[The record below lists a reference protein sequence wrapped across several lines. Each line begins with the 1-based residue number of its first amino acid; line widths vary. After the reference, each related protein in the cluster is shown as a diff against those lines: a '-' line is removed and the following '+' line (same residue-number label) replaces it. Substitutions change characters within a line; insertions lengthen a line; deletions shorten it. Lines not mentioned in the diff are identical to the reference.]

1 MKFKL
6 KNLLL
11 ISALQLVCGIA
22 FSQEPPEPKAEP
34 IKIVEKKDEIYDIVT
49 EPADF
54 PGGRASMMKFMA
66 ENLRYPQTAV
76 EQDIQGKCY
85 LQFIVMETGEL
96 TDLKVKRGIPDCPE
110 CDKEAIR
117 MVKSMPK
124 WIPAK
129 NSGKPVKSVF
139 VLPVTFKLN

>member
-1 MKFKL
+1 MKL
-6 KNLLL
+6 KNGLLTFALLL
-11 ISALQLVCGIA
+11 VSGVA
-22 FSQEPPEPKAEP
+22 FSQEPPEPKPAPKPPQTETY
-34 IKIVEKKDEIYDIVT
+34 KIVEE
-49 EPADF
+49 EAQF
-54 PGGRASMMKFMA
+54 PGGRAPMMKFMA

-85 LQFIVMETGEL
+85 LEFIVMETGEL
-96 TDLKVKRGIPDCPE
+96 TDIKVRRGMPDCPE

-117 MVKSMPK
+117 LVKLMPK

-129 NSGKPVKSVF
+129 NSGKLVKSVF